1 MPVRQSLSSAIA
13 DSSAFCLFVY
23 QVPSH
28 PSAARVG
35 VWRELKRMGTLYLQ
49 QSVCVLPDRPQLRVQ
64 LERIAAR
71 VSDLGGSYHL
81 LSVGPLGGE
90 EEAKLVSGFIA
101 QSNQQYDEIIE
112 NCEVNFTKEIE
123 FEIFRENFIYA
134 EAEEIRNDLEK
145 IRRWFNRVV
154 ERDWY
159 EAPRRAEA
167 ADSIEKCEQLLEQ
180 FEERVYAAES
190 AVDMQ
195 GRVDHGPEG

>member
-1 MPVRQSLSSAIA
+1 MADDLSG
-13 DSSAFCLFVY
+13 FCLLVY

-49 QSVCVLPDRPQLRVQ
+49 QSVCILPDRPELRQQ
-64 LERIAAR
+64 LERIAGR
-71 VSDLGGSYHL
+71 VSDLGGSFHM
-81 LSVGPLGGE
+81 LSVGAPSDE
-90 EEAKLVSGFIA
+90 EREKLVAGFVA

-112 NCEVNFTKEIE
+112 NCEVNFAKEIE

-159 EAPRRAEA
+159 GAPRREQA
-167 ADSIEKCEQLLEQ
+167 AQAIEKCEQLLDQ
-180 FEERVYAAES
+180 FEERVFAAES
-190 AVDMQ
+190 AAGMQ
-195 GRVDHGPEG
+195 GQAE

>member
-1 MPVRQSLSSAIA
+1 
-13 DSSAFCLFVY
+13 
-23 QVPSH
+23 
-28 PSAARVG
+28 
-35 VWRELKRMGTLYLQ
+35 MGTLYLQ
-49 QSVCVLPDRPQLRVQ
+49 QSVCILPDQPELRKQ

-81 LSVGPLGGE
+81 LSVGMLGDE
-90 EEAKLVSGFIA
+90 ERNKLVAGFVA
-101 QSNQQYDEIIE
+101 QSDQQYDEIIE

-123 FEIFRENFIYA
+123 FEVFRENFIYA

-159 EAPRRAEA
+159 EAPRRREA
-167 ADSIEKCEQLLEQ
+167 SEAIEKCEQLLEQ

-190 AVDMQ
+190 ATDMQ
-195 GRVDHGPEG
+195 GHAE